1 VINGNEGEDIKQL
14 LLDNLI
20 LENLRE
26 LKSQIE
32 CTVVRKTQIPENLK
46 ELNLRIYNVYNRIQI
61 NQSKA
66 LTVTNSTAT

>member
-1 VINGNEGEDIKQL
+1 VINGNEDEDIKQL

-32 CTVVRKTQIPENLK
+32 CTIVRKTQIPENLR
-46 ELNLRIYNVYNRIQI
+46 ELNLRMYNVYNRIQI